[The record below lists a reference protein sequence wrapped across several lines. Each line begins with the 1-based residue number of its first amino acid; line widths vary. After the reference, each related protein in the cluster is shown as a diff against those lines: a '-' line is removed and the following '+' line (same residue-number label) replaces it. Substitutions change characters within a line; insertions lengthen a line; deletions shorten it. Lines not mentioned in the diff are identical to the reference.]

1 MTEQGVYS
9 RLTRTPLKDASSWEQ
24 PRDGREIGPFD
35 VFTQLV
41 HREWLIAAALSL
53 IKRKLLR

>member
-1 MTEQGVYS
+1 M
-9 RLTRTPLKDASSWEQ
+9 EQ